1 MPTSN
6 HCTLPCMYLTFSCFL
21 FQRPPSQSLTF
32 GPQEDTQSSRSG
44 DTPITPSQSN
54 ATSNSSHNA
63 DNISE
68 SGKPMLPIL
77 SLLSML
83 QLVMLPL
90 PQGHSVG
97 NLTNRSPFYHQYINL
112 THPWGSHLLLFMS
125 NSNIEVI
132 SRFYWYPTQ
141 THIQHCVYTLFLIN
155 ISLKNPWSWSVC

>member
-1 MPTSN
+1 MPTSY
-6 HCTLPCMYLTFSCFL
+6 HCTLPCIYLTFLCFL

-77 SLLSML
+77 SMLPML

-97 NLTNRSPFYHQYINL
+97 NLTNRSLFYQRYINL
-112 THPWGSHLLLFMS
+112 TQPRGSHLLLFMS
-125 NSNIEVI
+125 NSNIGVI
-132 SRFYWYPTQ
+132 SRFYW
-141 THIQHCVYTLFLIN
+141 
-155 ISLKNPWSWSVC
+155 

>member
-1 MPTSN
+1 MALHIFN
-6 HCTLPCMYLTFSCFL
+6 MYLTFSCFL

-68 SGKPMLPIL
+68 SGKLMLPIL
-77 SLLSML
+77 ML

-97 NLTNRSPFYHQYINL
+97 NLTNRSLFYHQYINIA
-112 THPWGSHLLLFMS
+112 HPWGSHLLLFMS
-125 NSNIEVI
+125 NSNIGVI
-132 SRFYWYPTQ
+132 SRFYW
-141 THIQHCVYTLFLIN
+141 
-155 ISLKNPWSWSVC
+155 

>member
-1 MPTSN
+1 MALHIFN
-6 HCTLPCMYLTFSCFL
+6 MYLTFSCFL

-68 SGKPMLPIL
+68 SGKLMLPIL

-90 PQGHSVG
+90 PQGHSV
-97 NLTNRSPFYHQYINL
+97 
-112 THPWGSHLLLFMS
+112 
-125 NSNIEVI
+125 VI
-132 SRFYWYPTQ
+132 
-141 THIQHCVYTLFLIN
+141 
-155 ISLKNPWSWSVC
+155 